1 MDIHS
6 TAIVDSAAEIEEG
19 VQIDAFAVIKGNVKI
34 RKGTVVGHHACIEGP
49 TEIGENNKIFQF
61 ASIGSPPQDLKYK
74 GEDTKL
80 IIGDGNIFREF
91 VTINRGTPTGLGVTT
106 IGNRNFF
113 MAYSHVA
120 HDCIVED
127 EVVLANN
134 ATLAGHI
141 IVQKRAI
148 IGGLSAVHQFAR
160 IGCYAMIAGKTGI
173 VKDVPPYMLASGP
186 RAKLY
191 GLNLIGLERNGF
203 SKEEIKVLKKA
214 YNLLFKKKA
223 KFSEAVDQISENY
236 GNYNVIQVLLEFLNG
251 SKRGITLG

>member
-1 MDIHS
+1 MNIHS
-6 TAIVDSAAEIEEG
+6 TAIVDSAAEIDAS
-19 VQIDAFAVIKGNVKI
+19 VKIDAYAVIKGNVKI
-34 RKGTVVGHHACIEGP
+34 KQGTVIGHHASIEGP

-61 ASIGSPPQDLKYK
+61 ASIGSPPQDLKYNN
-74 GEDTKL
+74 EDTKL
-80 IIGDGNIFREF
+80 IIGNNNVFREF
-91 VTINRGTPTGLGVTT
+91 VTINRGTPGGLGYTK
-106 IGNRNFF
+106 IGNNNFF

-141 IVQKRAI
+141 LVQKRAI

-186 RAKLY
+186 RAKLF
-191 GLNLIGLERNGF
+191 GPNLIGLERNGF
-203 SKEEIKVLKKA
+203 SKEEIHVIKKS
-214 YNLLFKKKA
+214 YNILFRKKN
-223 KFSEAVDQISENY
+223 KFSEAIELISKEFSDFE
-236 GNYNVIQVLLEFLNG
+236 VIKTLLEFLKN

>member
-1 MDIHS
+1 MEIHS
-6 TAIVDSAAEIEEG
+6 TAIVDSAAEIDKG
-19 VQIDAFAVIKGNVKI
+19 VKIDAYAVIKGNVKI
-34 RKGTVVGHHACIEGP
+34 KKGTTIGHHAYIEGP

-80 IIGDGNIFREF
+80 LIGNGNIFREF
-91 VTINRGTPTGLGVTT
+91 VTINRGTPTGNGYTQ

-120 HDCIVED
+120 HDCVVED

-141 IVQKRAI
+141 LVQKRAI
-148 IGGLSAVHQFAR
+148 IGGLSAVHQFSR
-160 IGCYAMIAGKTGI
+160 IGAYAMIAGKTGI

-186 RAKLY
+186 RAKLF
-191 GLNLIGLERNGF
+191 GLNVIGLERNGF
-203 SKEEIKVLKKA
+203 TKEEINALKKA
-214 YNLLFKKKA
+214 YNILFKRKS
-223 KFSEAVDQISENY
+223 KFSDAVDTISKELSNY
-236 GNYNVIQVLLEFLNG
+236 KVIRFLLDFLKD